1 MDESDK
7 VSEIEGGCIVKTEDT
22 YQVWLEAGKDAET
35 VLTTE
40 GLTSQANGVD
50 SQDAKEISDLKHD
63 LQPSEDSLLIA
74 EMEETITQSDTIQSD
89 TSESTTVKMVEFDTP
104 TTESSSH
111 E

>member
-40 GLTSQANGVD
+40 EVTSQANGVD

-74 EMEETITQSDTIQSD
+74 EMEEPATQSDS
-89 TSESTTVKMVEFDTP
+89 SESTTVETVDFDTP
-104 TTESSSH
+104 TTESSSQ